1 MSCSPFDLRD
11 YFLQEL
17 DQEQVVQMGRHV
29 KTCTGCQEELD
40 RLRVTG
46 LALASLRDEEI
57 PQRIAFVSDKV
68 FEPSLPRRLW
78 RDFWGSAARLGF
90 ASATVLAGALIF
102 VASHRPAGAVGNEG
116 EIAQRVQ
123 VAVQSAVA
131 QSEARQA
138 RQTAELLAA
147 AEERYTRQREADM
160 RVIRAIDDQ
169 LSVVQSRYNVMLV
182 SSNDF
187 LKGTRGTR

>member
-17 DQEQVVQMGRHV
+17 DPGQVGQVDRHV
-29 KTCTGCQEELD
+29 KTCAVCREELD
-40 RLRVTG
+40 RLRITG
-46 LALASLRDEEI
+46 VALASLRDEEI

-68 FEPSLPRRLW
+68 FEPSPLRRML

-102 VASHRPAGAVGNEG
+102 VASHRPAGAAASES

-123 VAVQSAVA
+123 TAVQSAVA
-131 QSEARQA
+131 QTVAQSEVRQA
-138 RQTAELLAA
+138 RQTAELVAA
-147 AEERYTRQREADM
+147 AEERYTRQRDADM
-160 RVIRAIDDQ
+160 RAVDDQ
-169 LSVVQSRYNVMLV
+169 ISVIQKRYNVMLMA
-182 SSNDF
+182 SNDF
-187 LKGTRGTR
+187 VKGTR

>member
-17 DQEQVVQMGRHV
+17 DPEQLGQVDRHV
-29 KTCTGCQEELD
+29 KTCAGCREELD
-40 RLRVTG
+40 RLRITG
-46 LALASLRDEEI
+46 VALASLRDEEI
-57 PQRIAFVSDKV
+57 PQHIAFVSDKV

-102 VASHRPAGAVGNEG
+102 FASHRPDGASANEN

-123 VAVQSAVA
+123 AAVQSAIAQNVA
-131 QSEARQA
+131 QLEARQT

-147 AEERYTRQREADM
+147 AEERYTRQRDADM
-160 RVIRAIDDQ
+160 RAVDDQ
-169 LSVVQSRYNVMLV
+169 ISVIQKRYNVMLMA
-182 SSNDF
+182 SNDF
-187 LKGTRGTR
+187 VKGTR

>member
-17 DQEQVVQMGRHV
+17 DPEQASQMDRHL
-29 KTCTGCQEELD
+29 KTCTGCREELD
-40 RLRVTG
+40 RLRITG
-46 LALASLRDEEI
+46 VALASLRDEEI

-68 FEPSLPRRLW
+68 FEPSLARRLW

-102 VASHRPAGAVGNEG
+102 FASHRPAGASASEA

-123 VAVQSAVA
+123 TAVQSAVA
-131 QSEARQA
+131 QNVPQIEARQG

-147 AEERYTRQREADM
+147 AEQRYTRQREADM
-160 RVIRAIDDQ
+160 RAVDDQ
-169 LSVVQSRYNVMLV
+169 ISVLQKRYNVMLMA
-182 SSNDF
+182 SNDF
-187 LKGTRGTR
+187 VKGTR

>member
-17 DQEQVVQMGRHV
+17 DAEQAGQVDRHV
-29 KTCTGCQEELD
+29 KTCAGCRDELD
-40 RLRVTG
+40 RLRITG
-46 LALASLRDEEI
+46 VALASLRDEEI

-68 FEPSLPRRLW
+68 FEPSLARGLW

-102 VASHRPAGAVGNEG
+102 FASHRPAGASLSES

-123 VAVQSAVA
+123 AAVQSAIAQNVA
-131 QSEARQA
+131 QLEARQT

-147 AEERYTRQREADM
+147 AEERYTLQRQADM
-160 RVIRAIDDQ
+160 RAVDDQ
-169 LSVVQSRYNVMLV
+169 ISVIQKRYNVMLMA
-182 SSNDF
+182 SNDF
-187 LKGTRGTR
+187 VKGTR